1 MTRFYLLLVWCLALG
16 PGRAAAAPNTAANGA
31 GAWSDPEWTLESA
44 DADGLR
50 FRWTRS
56 GPQEDGPVRPRSVA
70 LAVPPGHIV
79 QAVLESPSQTGGIGG
94 AVSVSK
100 PSQFRDVAVAA
111 LTFEPAGAS
120 GDAGSVASARIRVS
134 FRKSPAAPAFRAAFA
149 AGEDTPAERHL
160 KGWLANYAQSRGFRG
175 APVIAAAAK
184 TSAAAGTA
192 SSTASGTAASVQDGP
207 SATAYLPKRRLVIKT
222 LGENIEALPYDTLL
236 RAGLPLSGID
246 PRHMHLYHDGR
257 EVPMYIRGEE
267 DGHWDRGDYI
277 EFIGK
282 RASGQNTYNSL
293 YTTRAVFILTWEG
306 GRLGLRAPAV
316 PVASR
321 TGGIVPTFPKDAEEA
336 LPFRVREHL
345 EEDQSILRIG
355 STSAEEVIDLGS
367 RVQEA
372 ELTDFWVWTRLGAE
386 KDLAEI
392 PFNLPYTPSG
402 TAGAAVDPT
411 GAGVLRVTINLK
423 GITNNPKADPDHHLK
438 FLLNGSD
445 ISLVGG
451 VANDAIWEGQ
461 ESFTWRSQPLSPSV
475 LKAGKNVLVIQK
487 VNDLRTTDG
496 QLVEVQDAFLNS
508 IDLEFPAGYA
518 VLGNR
523 LAFSNSFSD
532 SAGLKLFTLTGFE
545 DKDVSLWDKLGRK
558 LTNFR
563 MERTGSGYGLSF
575 LDTLAGRTDYI
586 ACAMDK
592 RELPLISL
600 DTLPDLLS
608 PSQGADYLVIT
619 QKELLGKALDSLLE
633 FRTKQGLRTRVVL
646 ARHIY
651 QAFGDGTLD
660 PAAIRRFVAYA
671 YRNWTRPAP
680 TYLVLVGDASS
691 GFDKRGET
699 IVPFHPVNIRG
710 WGVAANDDYFAKVS
724 GDDDLADLF
733 VGRLPAAD
741 KQQLSNMVRKTLTL
755 EKSRPQGHW
764 SNKAL
769 LISGFESSFMTQN
782 YALQRIAVA
791 NDRQYSRLDLFPGSP
806 HYKSAAQRTGFFDQL
821 DSAFNL
827 VSFVGHGGGAVWSD
841 AGVLT
846 LKALDEGRLKGD
858 YAIPLVS
865 SITCLTGFFEDITAR
880 SLGEELLRMPKGGA
894 AGFYGAAGYISNL
907 AGEALSEEVLKA
919 AAGNGF
925 PTIGAI
931 VTQAETMVKLRTGDV
946 FLPILAE
953 FNLLGDPALGLS
965 FPKREGALELSPM
978 VLTGGASLEAKAASL
993 AIESGDAVATIL
1005 LGDSAESAI
1014 DGKVAGGKLELRK
1027 TFGVK
1032 PGGLQNGKVLINYWN
1047 DKQARVVSAP
1057 FSTLDWLIDSVA
1069 IAPADAAPGDSVRIT
1084 LRLNTAYAK
1093 TSFTAGVASF
1103 VVGGGIAPLFPGDNQ
1118 NGLRSEDGIHFAT
1131 VSKVKLDVPAAD
1143 LTAPRVYLAFRLNVQ
1158 VLDEDGEPVASIS
1171 NLSSRTY
1178 SLPLSELPRLE
1189 LPAKAFGLPIQ
1200 DKLGVWVRFHNG
1212 GVGAAEGFSVSLGRD
1227 TESPEPVTDTLP
1239 YGGKLG
1245 MGGQD
1250 SLFFPLADTM
1260 LHGKRLRA
1268 SLIAARDGE
1277 LAAAGRSQDTVFKV
1291 LSRLLSPSSENLA
1304 LDTSGT
1310 SLSLPGSVS
1319 KTARLFAETV
1329 SITALPPHL
1338 GAPGGIL
1345 PVTGYRIQ
1353 GQAMASGGFELSAR
1367 SSGLRKTTAA
1377 AAAAAPVAA
1386 WHFREWEGQTWVKLD
1401 TLAAPDSLR
1410 LASGFTGGVY
1420 ALLINKDLSPPLIQL
1435 SSRGQALLMDDYV
1448 PLHTPIDI
1456 VIRDAE
1462 GVDLAIHPPELAVAR
1477 QQPDSGNLAREPGN
1491 AFPTLARMH
1500 FVPDNKSA
1508 RDSITITAR
1517 DISGNTA
1524 TRSLVYRMGDDLK
1537 IKDLGSYPNPFADS
1551 AVFVYSLTDYC
1562 DRVDL
1567 KVYSRAGRIVRSLE
1581 QRNVVGYQE
1590 VVWDGRAESGNNV
1603 ANGLYFLKV
1612 TAKAGGKESSKI
1624 FKLFKKQRK

>member
-1 MTRFYLLLVWCLALG
+1 MTRIFLLLALCLAS
-16 PGRAAAAPNTAANGA
+16 
-31 GAWSDPEWTLESA
+31 GAWSDPEWTLEST
-44 DADGLR
+44 DPDGLR
-50 FRWTRS
+50 LRWTRS
-56 GPQEDGPVRPRSVA
+56 GPKAEDPGRPRSVA
-70 LAVPPGHIV
+70 LAVPPGHSA
-79 QAVLESPSQTGGIGG
+79 QAFLESPPQSGAGTVGI
-94 AVSVSK
+94 SK
-100 PSQFRDVAVAA
+100 PSQFRDVSVAA
-111 LTFEPAGAS
+111 LTFDPVGPSGGLGA
-120 GDAGSVASARIRVS
+120 AASARIRVRFS
-134 FRKSPAAPAFRAAFA
+134 KSPAAPAYRAAFA

-175 APVIAAAAK
+175 APIPAAAK
-184 TSAAAGTA
+184 TSAGAGT
-192 SSTASGTAASVQDGP
+192 SSAQEGP
-207 SATAYLPKRRLVIKT
+207 SAGAYLPRLRLVIRT
-222 LGENIEALPYDTLL
+222 TGENIESLPYDTLL
-236 RAGLPLSGID
+236 RAGLPLNGID

-267 DGHWDRGDYI
+267 DGRWDRGDYI

-282 RASGQNTYNSL
+282 RAPGQNTYNSL
-293 YTTRAVFILTWEG
+293 YTTRACFILTWEG
-306 GRLGLRAPAV
+306 GKLGLRAPAV

-321 TGGIVPTFPKDAEEA
+321 TGGIIPTFPKDAQAA

-345 EEDQSILRIG
+345 EEDLAILRIG
-355 STSAEEVIDLGS
+355 STSAEEVVDLGS

-372 ELTDFWVWTRLGAE
+372 ELSDFWVWTRLGTE

-402 TAGAAVDPT
+402 PAGSAVAAGPDGT
-411 GAGVLRVTINLK
+411 GVLRITINLK
-423 GITNNPKADPDHHLK
+423 GITSNPKADPDHHLK

-445 ISLVGG
+445 ISMVGG

-496 QLVEVQDAFLNS
+496 QLVETQDAFLNS
-508 IDLEFPAGYA
+508 IDLDFPAGYA
-518 VLGNR
+518 VQGGR
-523 LAFSNSFSD
+523 LSFSNSFSD

-545 DKDVSLWDKLGRK
+545 GEDVSLWDRQGRK

-563 MERTGSGYGLSF
+563 MERTGAAYALSF

-586 ACAMDK
+586 ACAAEK
-592 RELPLISL
+592 RETPLVSL

-608 PSQGADYLVIT
+608 LSQGADYLVIT
-619 QKELLGKALDSLLE
+619 QKELLGNALDSLLE

-651 QAFGDGTLD
+651 QAFGDGSLD

-671 YRNWTRPAP
+671 YRNWARPAP
-680 TYLVLVGDASS
+680 AYLVLVGDASS
-691 GFDKRGET
+691 GFEKRGET

-724 GDDDLADLF
+724 GEDDLADLF

-741 KQQLSNMVRKTLTL
+741 RQQLSNMVRKTLTL

-769 LISGFESSFMTQN
+769 LISGFESSFMNQN
-782 YALQRIAVA
+782 QVLQRLAVA

-806 HYKSAAQRTGFFDQL
+806 YYKSSAQRAGFFDQI
-821 DSAFNL
+821 DSAFNI

-846 LKALDEGRLKGD
+846 LKALDEGRLKGE

-865 SITCLTGFFEDITAR
+865 SITCLTGFFEDISAR
-880 SLGEELLRMPKGGA
+880 SLGEELLRMPKSGA

-907 AGEALSEEVLKA
+907 AGEALSEEILQA
-919 AAGNGF
+919 AAGGGF
-925 PTIGAI
+925 PTTGAI

-946 FLPILAE
+946 FLPIMAE
-953 FNLLGDPALGLS
+953 FNLLGDPALGMS
-965 FPKREGALELSPM
+965 FPEREGELELSPK
-978 VLTGGASLEAKAASL
+978 VLDGGASLEAKAAGL
-993 AIESGDAVATIL
+993 AVESGDAVATIL
-1005 LGDSAESAI
+1005 LDDSAAFVI
-1014 DGKVAGGKLELRK
+1014 DGKVSGGGLEAKKTLGAGSGA
-1027 TFGVK
+1027 
-1032 PGGLQNGKVLINYWN
+1032 LQNGKVLIHYWN
-1047 DKQARVVSAP
+1047 DKRAGVVSAP

-1084 LRLNTAYAK
+1084 LRLNTAYAN

-1103 VVGGGIAPLFPGDNQ
+1103 AVGGGFAPLFPEANQ
-1118 NGLRSEDGIHFAT
+1118 NGLISEDGIHFAT
-1131 VSKVKLDVPAAD
+1131 VSKVKLDAPASVLAG
-1143 LTAPRVYLAFRLNVQ
+1143 PRVYLAFRLNVQ
-1158 VLDEDGEPVASIS
+1158 VLDEDGAPIKTIS
-1171 NLSSRTY
+1171 NLGSRTY
-1178 SLPLSELPRLE
+1178 SLALSELPRLE
-1189 LPAKAFGLPIQ
+1189 LPPKAFGLPIQ
-1200 DKLGVWVRFHNG
+1200 DKPGVWVRFHNG
-1212 GVGAAEGFSVSLGRD
+1212 GMGGAEGFSVSLAMG
-1227 TESPEPVTDTLP
+1227 TEDQEPVTDTLP
-1239 YGGKLG
+1239 YAGKLG
-1245 MGGQD
+1245 MGGLD
-1250 SLFFPLADTM
+1250 SLFFPLAEAV
-1260 LHGKRLRA
+1260 LEGRRLRA
-1268 SLIAARDGE
+1268 SLIPSRDGE
-1277 LAAAGRSQDTVFKV
+1277 LAEAGRSQDTVFRIT
-1291 LSRLLSPSSENLA
+1291 SRLLAPPPDSLF
-1304 LDTSGT
+1304 LDTLGST
-1310 SLSLPGSVS
+1310 LSLLGSAAKS
-1319 KTARLFAETV
+1319 TRFFSERV
-1329 SITALPPHL
+1329 SITALPHHL
-1338 GAPGGIL
+1338 EAPGGNF
-1345 PVTGYRIQ
+1345 PVTAYRIQ
-1353 GQAMASGGFELSAR
+1353 GPGLVSGGFAIRALPT
-1367 SSGLRKTTAA
+1367 GLGKTTAGVSGTSA
-1377 AAAAAPVAA
+1377 TQAAASKASAASAAAAAPVPA

-1401 TLAAPDSLR
+1401 TLPDRDGVR

-1420 ALLINKDLSPPLIQL
+1420 ALLVNRDVSAPIIQL
-1435 SSRGQALLMDDYV
+1435 SSRGQSLLMDDYV

-1462 GVDLAIHPPELAVAR
+1462 GVDLALHPPELAVAR
-1477 QQPDSGNLAREPGN
+1477 QEPDTGNLAREPGN
-1491 AFPTLARMH
+1491 AFPSLARMH
-1500 FVPDNKSA
+1500 FIPDNKSA

-1517 DISGNTA
+1517 DISGNVA
-1524 TRSLVYRMGDDLK
+1524 TRALAYRMGDDLK

-1562 DRVDL
+1562 ERVDL
-1567 KVYSRAGRIVRSLE
+1567 KVYSRAGRMVRSLE

-1612 TAKAGGKESSKI
+1612 TAKAGGKEASKI

>member
-1 MTRFYLLLVWCLALG
+1 MSRLPLFAAGCLAL
-16 PGRAAAAPNTAANGA
+16 AL
-31 GAWSDPEWTLESA
+31 GAWSNPEWTLKSA
-44 DADGLR
+44 DADGLL
-50 FRWTRS
+50 FQWTRT
-56 GPQEDGPVRPRSVA
+56 GPRDGAVLRDGALPHPGSVA
-70 LAVPPGHIV
+70 IGVPPGHV
-79 QAVLESPSQTGGIGG
+79 AMAVLESPP
-94 AVSVSK
+94 AVGTVTVSK
-100 PSQFRDVAVAA
+100 PSQYRDVAVAA
-111 LTFEPAGAS
+111 LTFQPAATDGA
-120 GDAGSVASARIRVS
+120 AAAAQIRVR
-134 FRKSPAAPAFRAAFA
+134 FIKSPSMTAFRAAFA
-149 AGEDTPAERHL
+149 PGEETPAERHL
-160 KGWLANYAQSRGFRG
+160 KNWLANYAQSRGFRS
-175 APVIAAAAK
+175 APAAAAGK
-184 TSAAAGTA
+184 STAAAVNPA
-192 SSTASGTAASVQDGP
+192 SAQDGP
-207 SATAYLPKRRLVIKT
+207 SASAYLPKHRLVIRT
-222 LGENIEALPYDTLL
+222 TGENIEALPYDSLL

-246 PRHMHLYHDGR
+246 PRRMRLYQDGL

-267 DGHWDRGDYI
+267 DGRWDRGDYI

-282 RASGQNTYNSL
+282 RAAGRNTFNSL
-293 YTTRAVFILTWEG
+293 YTSHAVFILTWEG

-321 TGGIVPTFPKDAEEA
+321 TGGIVPTFPEDAEEA

-345 EEDQSILRIG
+345 EEDQAVLRIG
-355 STSAEEVIDLGS
+355 STSVEEVIDLGS
-367 RVQEA
+367 RVQET
-372 ELTDFWVWTRLGAE
+372 ELTDFWVWTRIGAE

-402 TAGAAVDPT
+402 TPGAAADPT
-411 GAGVLRVTINLK
+411 GQGVLRVAINLK
-423 GITNNPKADPDHHLK
+423 GITNNPMADPDHHLK

-461 ESFTWRSQPLSPSV
+461 DSFTWRSQPLAPSI
-475 LKAGKNVLVIQK
+475 LKAGRNTLVIQK

-496 QLVEVQDAFLNS
+496 QPVEAQDAFLNS
-508 IDLEFPAGYA
+508 IELEFPAGYA
-518 VLGNR
+518 VLGDR

-532 SAGLKLFTLTGFE
+532 SAGLKLFTLTGF
-545 DKDVSLWDKLGRK
+545 KSNDVSLWDKQGRK

-563 MERTGSGYGLSF
+563 MERAEAGYALSF

-586 ACAMDK
+586 ACAAEK
-592 RELPLISL
+592 REFPLISL

-619 QKELLGKALDSLLE
+619 QKELLGRALDSLLE
-633 FRTKQGLRTRVVL
+633 FRTGQGLRTRVVL

-671 YRNWTRPAP
+671 YRNWARPAP
-680 TYLVLVGDASS
+680 AFLALVGDASS
-691 GFDKRGET
+691 GFEKRGET

-741 KQQLSNMVRKTLTL
+741 RQQLSNMVRKTLTL

-769 LISGFESSFMTQN
+769 LISGFESSFAAQN
-782 YALQRIAVA
+782 QTLQRIAIA

-806 HYKSAAQRTGFFDQL
+806 YYRSAAQRTGFFDQM

-865 SITCLTGFFEDITAR
+865 SITCLTGFFEDISAR
-880 SLGEELLRMPKGGA
+880 SLGEEMLRMPKGGA

-907 AGEALSEEVLKA
+907 AGEALSEEILKA
-919 AAGNGF
+919 ASGNGF
-925 PTIGAI
+925 ATTGAI

-953 FNLLGDPALGLS
+953 FNLLGDPALGMA
-965 FPKREGALELSPM
+965 FPEREGALELSPM
-978 VLTGGASLEAKAASL
+978 VLSGGATLEAKAAEL
-993 AIESGDAVATIL
+993 AIESGDAVATVL
-1005 LGDSAESAI
+1005 LGDSAASAH
-1014 DGKVAGGKLELRK
+1014 GLKVSGAGTELRK
-1027 TFGVK
+1027 TFTAN
-1032 PGGLQNGKVLINYWN
+1032 PGAIQNGKILINYWN
-1047 DKQARVVSAP
+1047 EKRARVVSAP

-1069 IAPADAAPGDSVRIT
+1069 IDPPDAAPGDSVRIT
-1084 LRLNTAYAK
+1084 LRLNTAYAR
-1093 TSFTAGVASF
+1093 TRFTGGVASY
-1103 VVGGGIAPLFPGDNQ
+1103 VVGGGTAPLFPEDSQ
-1118 NGLRSEDGIHFAT
+1118 NGLQSDDGIHLAT
-1131 VSKVKLDVPAAD
+1131 VSKVKLDVSGAG
-1143 LTAPRVYLAFRLNVQ
+1143 LTGPRVYLAFRLNVQ
-1158 VLDEDGEPVASIS
+1158 ILDGDGEPIQAIA

-1189 LPAKAFGLPIQ
+1189 LPAQAFGLPIQ

-1212 GVGAAEGFSVSLGRD
+1212 GLGSGKGFSVSLERE
-1227 TESPEPVTDTLP
+1227 TESPDRVTDTLP
-1239 YGGKLG
+1239 YAGTLG
-1245 MGGQD
+1245 MGGLD
-1250 SLFFPLADTM
+1250 SLFFTLEDYQ
-1260 LHGKRLRA
+1260 LQGKLLRA
-1268 SLIAARDGE
+1268 SLIPAREGE
-1277 LAAAGRSQDTVFKV
+1277 LAAAGRSRDTVFMIM
-1291 LSRLLSPSSENLA
+1291 SRLLFPASVNLP
-1304 LDTSGT
+1304 LDTAGT
-1310 SLSLPGSVS
+1310 ILSLPASAP
-1319 KTARLFAETV
+1319 KAARLFAESV
-1329 SITALPPHL
+1329 SIADLPPHL

-1345 PVTGYRIQ
+1345 PATGYRIR
-1353 GQAMASGGFELSAR
+1353 GASMV
-1367 SSGLRKTTAA
+1367 SGSFDLRAPAA
-1377 AAAAAPVAA
+1377 SKLA
-1386 WHFREWEGQTWVKLD
+1386 WHFRAWEGRTWIKLD
-1401 TLAAPDSLR
+1401 TLASPDSLR
-1410 LASGFTGGVY
+1410 MAGGFMEGVY
-1420 ALLINKDLSPPLIQL
+1420 ALLANQDASAPLIQL
-1435 SSRGQALLMDDYV
+1435 SSRGQSLLMDDYV

-1462 GVDLAIHPPELAVAR
+1462 GVDLAIHPPELEVGR
-1477 QQPDSGNLAREPGN
+1477 QQPDSGNLSRDAGN
-1491 AFPTLARMH
+1491 AFPTLARMR
-1500 FVPDNKSA
+1500 FMPGNQSG
-1508 RDSITITAR
+1508 RDSITVTAR
-1517 DISGNTA
+1517 DISGNVSK
-1524 TRSLVYRMGDDLK
+1524 RSLVYRMGDDLK
-1537 IKDLGSYPNPFADS
+1537 IKDLGSFPNPFADT

-1612 TAKAGGKESSKI
+1612 TAKAGGKESSRI